1 MTCLPFRIISF
12 SILPSLITEG
22 KTKLA
27 GARVIPDKILKI
39 WSVETLLNNSFKI
52 SDPIFGNS

>member
-27 GARVIPDKILKI
+27 GARVIPDKIFKI
-39 WSVETLLNNSFKI
+39 RLVETLLVKQF
-52 SDPIFGNS
+52 F